1 MTYMQYI
8 AAFFSACSFIVAVW
22 FWVDI
27 RSPKNLP
34 DRG

>member
-22 FWVDI
+22 LWVDI
-27 RSPKNLP
+27 RSKKNVPEL
-34 DRG
+34 G